1 MSAAVPQ
8 TLANPFGLDEMQML
22 ELRMLIREE
31 ASNVLRAYFKS
42 RVRVSH
48 AYAGVDLADAPD
60 FTGAHYRHGG
70 A

>member
-31 ASNVLRAYFKS
+31 ASNVLRAYFKQ
-42 RVRVSH
+42 RHPARLVAQVQVSH
-48 AYAGVDLADAPD
+48 ADVEVCPKLSSGD
-60 FTGAHYRHGG
+60 R
-70 A
+70 